1 MVNLSGLPKG
11 AIFDQDGLLFDT
23 EVIFEQSWIKA
34 GEELGLPVTLE
45 LTHKLSGRGKKEL
58 AAAAER
64 RSLPPSLPRCFMKP
78 IRKRWL
84 NVRIILP
91 PRRSWR

>member
-58 AAAAER
+58 AAV
-64 RSLPPSLPRCFMKP
+64 RSRD
-78 IRKRWL
+78 
-84 NVRIILP
+84 N
-91 PRRSWR
+91 